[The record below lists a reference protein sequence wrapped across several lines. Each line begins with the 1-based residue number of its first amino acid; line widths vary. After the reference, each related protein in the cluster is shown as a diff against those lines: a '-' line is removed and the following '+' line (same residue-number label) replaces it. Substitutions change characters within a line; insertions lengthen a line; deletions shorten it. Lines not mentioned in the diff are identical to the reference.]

1 MFFFEKKKQ
10 KTFVRAVADSTN
22 KSFLL
27 LFFKKEVFLP
37 FLGLIAAWWL
47 IGAAFAIPPYLLPT
61 PPAVARA
68 LWTQR
73 NALFQGATTTA
84 WETLLGILLGVA
96 LGVSSALLMAAFV
109 GVRRWLLPV
118 LLLSQA
124 IPVFA
129 LAPLLVLWLGFGV
142 ASKAAMAAI
151 VIFFPIMSAF
161 YDGLSRVPQGWL
173 DLARSMAAPGWRVLL
188 FVRVPA
194 ALPALGSG
202 LRVAACWAPLGA
214 VIGEWVGASSGLGY
228 LMLNANA
235 RVRTD
240 VMFAAIAVL
249 SAMTIGLWWA
259 TDHFVRRVLSWEP
272 Q

>member
-1 MFFFEKKKQ
+1 MALLNEKPGK
-10 KTFVRAVADSTN
+10 ALGG
-22 KSFLL
+22 FLR
-27 LFFKKEVFLP
+27 LFIRKEVLFP
-37 FLGLIAAWWL
+37 VAGLICAWWL
-47 IGAAFAIPPYLLPT
+47 VCAVFAVPTYLLPT
-61 PPAVARA
+61 PFSVARA

-73 NALFQGATTTA
+73 IALSQAVLTTA
-84 WETLLGILLGVA
+84 WETLLGIVFGVA
-96 LGVSSALLMAAFV
+96 LGVSSALLMAAFADA
-109 GVRRWLLPV
+109 RRWLLPV
-118 LLLSQA
+118 LLMSQA

-188 FVRVPA
+188 LVRVPA

-202 LRVAACWAPLGA
+202 LRVAACWAPVGA

-249 SAMTIGLWWA
+249 SLMTILLWWA
-259 TDHFVRRVLSWEP
+259 TDKLVRRVLSWDA